1 MNDPAARSKA
11 RAAAARRRG
20 READRLILLIVGI
33 CAVMGAACLTLWLAL
48 TFGGAA

>member
-20 READRLILLIVGI
+20 RDADRLILLIVGI
-33 CAVMGAACLTLWLAL
+33 CAVVVAACLTLWLAL